1 MLVLDLQRFAGE
13 KTERATPKRRNEVR
27 KEGNIPKSPELTSA
41 VGFVAAVVA
50 IRLFGP
56 FIWRFFE
63 AQFVNGLTHAVTKPL
78 TQQAVS
84 RLGVGFLLDLVKLV
98 LPIVGIAGAVGILV
112 AYAQVGQVF
121 LPNMLIPR
129 FSKILPSEGFKR
141 LFSARAL
148 VEASKSL
155 FKLAIV
161 GGVTYASVGG
171 IMRQVALDSDFSIV
185 SVPGLI
191 GAIAFRL
198 ALEIAALM
206 VGLAVADAVWQ
217 RFEYERGIRM
227 SKQDIK
233 DEHKQEEG
241 DPKIK
246 SNIRKRGYALA
257 FRRMMQAVPEADVV
271 VTNPTHFAVALQ
283 YAAGKM
289 VAPVVVAKGQD
300 ELARRIKQVAA
311 DAGVP
316 LVENR
321 PLAHALYENVEI
333 GQPVPKD
340 LYAAV
345 AEVLAHV
352 YRLKQAG
359 MRG

>member
-1 MLVLDLQRFAGE
+1 M
-13 KTERATPKRRNEVR
+13 R

-41 VGFVAAVVA
+41 VGFVAAVIV

-56 FIWRFFE
+56 FIWHSFE
-63 AQFVNGLTHAVTKPL
+63 AEFANGLTHEVTRPL
-78 TQQAVS
+78 TEQSVS
-84 RLGVGFLLDLVKLV
+84 KLGAGVLLDLVKWL

-112 AYAQVGQVF
+112 AYVQVGQVF

-129 FSKILPSEGFKR
+129 FSKILPTEGFKR
-141 LFSARAL
+141 LFSAKAL

-155 FKLAIV
+155 LKLAIV
-161 GGVTYASVGG
+161 GGVAYASVGR
-171 IMRQVALDSDFSIV
+171 IVRQVAFATDFSIV
-185 SVPGLI
+185 AVPGLI
-191 GAIAFRL
+191 GTIAFRL

-217 RFEYERGIRM
+217 RFDFERGIRM

-233 DEHKQEEG
+233 DEHKQQEG

-271 VTNPTHFAVALQ
+271 VTNPTHFAIALQ
-283 YAAGKM
+283 YIAGKM
-289 VAPVVVAKGQD
+289 AAPVVVAKGQD

-316 LVENR
+316 LVEDR

-359 MRG
+359 TRG

>member
-13 KTERATPKRRNEVR
+13 KTERATPKRRGDAR

-41 VGFVAAVVA
+41 LAFVAAVVA

-56 FIWRFFE
+56 NIWHVWE
-63 AQFVNGLTHAVTKPL
+63 SQFTSGLTRAATESL
-78 TQQAVS
+78 TQKSVS
-84 RLGVGFLLDLVKLV
+84 NLGANVLLDFVKLV

-121 LPNMLIPR
+121 LPNMLIPK
-129 FSKILPSEGFKR
+129 FSKILPTEGFKR

-148 VEASKSL
+148 AEAAKSL
-155 FKLAIV
+155 LKLSIV
-161 GGVTYASVGG
+161 GGIAYASVGG
-171 IMRQVALDSDFSIV
+171 VIRQVALATDFSILAL
-185 SVPGLI
+185 PGLL
-191 GAIAFRL
+191 GTIAFRL
-198 ALEIAALM
+198 AIEIAGLM
-206 VGLAVADAVWQ
+206 VALAGADAVWQ
-217 RFEYERGIRM
+217 RFEYERGLRM

-271 VTNPTHFAVALQ
+271 ITNPTHFAIALQ
-283 YAAGKM
+283 YVSGKM

-300 ELARRIKQVAA
+300 ELARRIKQVATEA
-311 DAGVP
+311 AVP